1 MPKGDSSADQIL
13 SNLELLGK
21 IGDLLEIDASQLEN
35 SDLFLTRLRQ
45 LQNVHHATQNRLD
58 MFDLILPTVQQH
70 FVEMTNL
77 AKILN
82 EKENSIKN
90 RQKEKFDEIES
101 IRFTTMAEMK
111 FIENQLESFDVQNK
125 PAVTHSNIAK
135 IEKETENVRVELEN
149 LQQQIDYWIPSDEPT
164 IESLTNK
171 IDQVRDQLR
180 NVEEEISLYVT
191 DAFQLNQRSAME

>member
-1 MPKGDSSADQIL
+1 MPKGDNSADQIL

-82 EKENSIKN
+82 E
-90 RQKEKFDEIES
+90 
-101 IRFTTMAEMK
+101 
-111 FIENQLESFDVQNK
+111 
-125 PAVTHSNIAK
+125 
-135 IEKETENVRVELEN
+135 
-149 LQQQIDYWIPSDEPT
+149 
-164 IESLTNK
+164 
-171 IDQVRDQLR
+171 
-180 NVEEEISLYVT
+180 
-191 DAFQLNQRSAME
+191 